1 MSKLKTIDLFFKRK
15 EVDLPKN
22 SSKIPRLEPEKNHD
36 LNSPI
41 LEYEGIHFTSSTLN
55 SKEIDISS
63 LQRDPGLHPSKWD
76 YPVNQCDKIRIAYLK
91 MGPYQIHLSK
101 YPFSG
106 SVKHHC
112 RFQASCSEQILNNRL
127 RVKISID
134 VVRWLAFQGCAF
146 RGHDETLDSKNRVI
160 AKKVRNKIHEDVG
173 DSRFCI
179 IVDETRDEFKID
191 DTSIL
196 ILNNEIFVVL
206 SRHCL
211 DIPNIRRQGYDGTSN
226 MHDYSYA
233 YYVHCFA
240 HQLQLALVAAFREVV
255 FVYEFFSNLNFIINV
270 VGTSYKRHD
279 ELQVAQTTH
288 IEHMIAIDKL
298 EIYCE
303 CLKPLAWDANAAY
316 KMITSFQFIF
326 TLHLMKEIIGITD
339 VLCQVL
345 RQKSQDILNTINMV
359 STTKGL
365 IQKLEMKKFN
375 IDILELSSHY
385 VQGRGHQ
392 QRDHIT
398 IEHHYHFEIFNATIY
413 FQMQELDN
421 RFGERMTKLLTL
433 NSALDPKDGYKSF
446 NIDYICC
453 LVEEFQLKHFE
464 VDAFINPIFQDLR
477 SITDLCRRLV
487 ETEKSKT
494 YYLIDRLV
502 RLILTLPVSIA
513 TNERAFSA
521 IKIVKTRL
529 RNKIEDEFLTNNL
542 VIYFEREIVKN
553 FDLDSILDDFVC
565 LKECKLQF

>member
-1 MSKLKTIDLFFKRK
+1 MISKLKTIDLFFKRK
-15 EVDLPKN
+15 EVDLPEN

-91 MGPYQIHLSK
+91 MSPYQIHISK

-106 SVKHHC
+106 SVKHHR

-179 IVDETRDEFKID
+179 IIDETRDEFKID
-191 DTSIL
+191 GFIQEPFFDLVYVKDTSTL

-226 MHDYSYA
+226 MHGEWNGLQALFLKDYSYA

-240 HQLQLALVAAFREVV
+240 HRLQLALVAAFREVV

-270 VGTSYKRHD
+270 VGASYKRHD
-279 ELQVAQTTH
+279 ELQAAQTTH

-303 CLKPLAWDANAAY
+303 CLKPLAWTYSKVRNEGW
-316 KMITSFQFIF
+316 KNLLENVISF
-326 TLHLMKEIIGITD
+326 
-339 VLCQVL
+339 
-345 RQKSQDILNTINMV
+345 S
-359 STTKGL
+359 
-365 IQKLEMKKFN
+365 KKFN

-385 VQGRGHQ
+385 VQGHGRQ

-413 FQMQELDN
+413 FQIQELDN

-453 LVEEFQLKHFE
+453 LNEKINLRFQLKHFE
-464 VDAFINPIFQDLR
+464 VDVFINPMFQDLR

-542 VIYFEREIVKN
+542 VIYFEREIAKN